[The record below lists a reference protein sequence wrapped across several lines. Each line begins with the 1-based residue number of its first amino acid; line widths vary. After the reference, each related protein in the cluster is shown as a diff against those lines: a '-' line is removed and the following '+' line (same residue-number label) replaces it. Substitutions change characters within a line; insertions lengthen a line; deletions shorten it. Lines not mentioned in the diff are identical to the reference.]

1 MNITEIIDK
10 KSLGISLTNGELFY
24 AFNGYLKGSVP
35 DYQMSTLLMA
45 IKINGMDYNE
55 IFDLTEIFLGSG
67 EMLELEDIPNTV
79 DKHSTGGVGDKTTLI
94 IGPLASAC
102 GVNIPKMS
110 GRGLGH
116 TGGTIDK
123 LESIPGFRTN
133 LDKKEFIDLVKKNGF
148 AVCSQN
154 KSLVPMDGVIYAL
167 RDVTGT
173 TNSIPLIAVSIM
185 SKKIA
190 CGAQN
195 ILIDIKVGK
204 GALIKNQKEEN
215 ELSKIMVQIG
225 NHYNRNVKTMITKMD
240 SPLGVAIGNSLEV
253 MEAKEILE
261 GKRVNDLSKLCLD
274 LASEMV
280 SMGKKISKKMAL
292 KEVNNALN
300 SGEAY
305 KKFLDFV
312 KSQGGNI
319 DKLAIS
325 DKKQY
330 ILSIK
335 SGTIKNIDALR
346 FGELS
351 LSLGA
356 GRINKQD
363 KINPKVGIIL
373 NKFVGDKVKTGDVLC
388 TLYVDKDYE
397 QSDITTYF
405 DIR

>member
-204 GALIKNQKEEN
+204 GALIKNQKEAN